1 MDYKTKY
8 LKYKYKYTELKKKIN
23 NIGGVDDYLS
33 DYFIASSH
41 NTYLEGDQL
50 FSKSNLD
57 CYKNFLEFFKGG
69 CIELDLINYDP
80 EKNDVE
86 IKHEYTLTS
95 IIYLTDVL
103 TIIKTFIEKNLD
115 SFIILSIDNKLK
127 DKNTEKAYN
136 IFKKI
141 LGEYLYDL
149 IKPDYTISEIKGKI
163 LLKWNKNIHDKSKT
177 HFDKT
182 NVISDSK
189 FYNITQ
195 TDIINNNKLYNKK
208 YKRIYPKWYNIA
220 SNNYPFTPQLINGTQ
235 MVALNCQKP
244 DLHMMIMREFF
255 KKTFYVK
262 KPQWM
267 LKINTIKEVYCDIP
281 VKKISLKFSDRY
293 KNITV
298 FKQNETDFIQ
308 SEKNEF
314 NIKLIMG
321 FEYVY
326 IICDIDNQTYHGVI
340 NIIPNQKS
348 RLYKKTKIF
357 NEMSCDWYI
366 KIDDNDN
373 FIDIELE
380 INNSDVFIK

>member
-1 MDYKTKY
+1 MDYKEKY
-8 LKYKYKYTELKKKIN
+8 LKYKYKYTKLKKKIN
-23 NIGGVDDYLS
+23 NIGGENDYLS

-57 CYKNFLEFFKGG
+57 CYKNFLEFFGGG
-69 CIELDLINYDP
+69 CIELDLINYDAA
-80 EKNDVE
+80 KDDVE

-95 IIYLTDVL
+95 IVYLTDVL
-103 TIIKTFIEKNLD
+103 MIIRTFIEKNQN
-115 SFIILSIDNKLK
+115 SFIILSIDNKIK
-127 DKNTEKAYN
+127 DKNIKKAYN
-136 IFKKI
+136 IFEKI
-141 LGEYLYDL
+141 LDKYLYNL
-149 IKPDYTISEIKGKI
+149 IKPDYTINEIKGKI

-177 HFDKT
+177 HFDKI
-182 NVISDSK
+182 NVSSESN

-195 TDIINNNKLYNKK
+195 PDIINNNKLYNKK
-208 YKRIYPKWYNIA
+208 YKRIYPKWYNIS
-220 SNNYPFTPQLINGTQ
+220 SNNYPFTPQLINGAQ
-235 MVALNCQKP
+235 MIALNCQKP

-267 LKINTIKEVYCDIP
+267 LKISSECCDIP
-281 VKKISLKFSDRY
+281 VKKLNLKFSDRFR
-293 KNITV
+293 NIILYR
-298 FKQNETDFIQ
+298 QNETNFIQ

-314 NIKLIMG
+314 NIKVISG
-321 FEYVY
+321 FEFLYT
-326 IICDIDNQTYHGVI
+326 ICEINNQTYHGVI
-340 NIIPNQKS
+340 NIIPNEKS

-366 KIDDNDN
+366 KIDDNDY

-380 INNSDVFIK
+380 INNNDVFIK